1 MRVPVYLF
9 IAFWLLQASLVLRA
23 AAPDP
28 FEFDQVFIIKID
40 VPQEGIAV
48 LGESSSVRGSWRG
61 GGGGPVHRPKTKA
74 TVTINGEI
82 FKEVSIKLKG
92 AAGSF
97 QPIYA
102 KPAFTMNLDTH
113 IDDQNFRGYDK
124 FYLNNSRQDDTFC
137 NEIICRELFNRAGI
151 PTPRATHA
159 TVELNGRDLGLY
171 VMVEG
176 FNKKWLR
183 RHFDNIDGNLYDG
196 GFLKDI
202 FSDLSVNA
210 GADPLNYDAKQAL
223 EDALYEKDLV
233 KRLEKIKEHLD
244 VEMFLTHVALDV
256 FTWNWDGYAM
266 KHNNY
271 RLYHN
276 LDTGKFQFIPH
287 GMDQMFEDPYASIY
301 PRIRG
306 VVAMSLFQV
315 PEIPN
320 QYFERMRKLYGTV
333 FQPERLIKRINE
345 LEAVIAPELEK
356 RSERGFSYHQR
367 AVSQLQDNIRIRG
380 GYLSEELSA
389 PDRALKFPE
398 SGELQIQDWQSHQYM
413 QGMQFDEADKDKRQV
428 LEVKSDGQRNLG
440 RWHSTQLL
448 THGTYRFEASVRY
461 ERVVPIPTDP
471 ASGVRIR
478 VSQYGANKPLT
489 GSHGWT
495 DISTEFRIHRPVEE
509 VELSCELRCMQ
520 GIVWFD
526 RDSLRL
532 VKID

>member
-1 MRVPVYLF
+1 MRVPVYVF
-9 IAFWLLQASLVLRA
+9 NVYWLLQISLLLRA

-28 FEFDQVFIIKID
+28 FDFDQVFKIKIEI
-40 VPQEGIAV
+40 PEEGIRI
-48 LGESSSVRGSWRG
+48 LGESSSIRGGWRG
-61 GGGGPVHRPKTKA
+61 GGGGPVHRPKTKS
-74 TVTINGEI
+74 TVTINGET
-82 FKEVSIKLKG
+82 FREVSIKLKG

-102 KPAFTMNLDTH
+102 KPAFTINLDSH
-113 IDDQNFRGYDK
+113 IDGQEFRGYDK

-159 TVELNGRDLGLY
+159 TIELNGRDLGLY

-183 RHFDNIDGNLYDG
+183 RHFENIDGNLYDG

-202 FSDLSVNA
+202 FTDLSVNA
-210 GADPLNYDAKQAL
+210 GADPLNHDAKEAL
-223 EDALYEKDLV
+223 RDTLYEKDLTQ
-233 KRLEKIKEHLD
+233 RLEKISERLD
-244 VEMFLTHVALDV
+244 VDMFLTHVALDS

-301 PRIRG
+301 PRVRG
-306 VVAMSLFQV
+306 VVAMSLFQI
-315 PEIPN
+315 PEIPYR
-320 QYFERMRKLYGTV
+320 YFEQMRQLYGTA
-333 FQPERLIKRINE
+333 FQPERLIKRIDE
-345 LEAVIAPELEK
+345 LEAVIGPELQK
-356 RSERGFSYHQR
+356 RSERGYTYHQR

-380 GYLSEELSA
+380 AYLAEELSA

-398 SGELQIQDWQSHQYM
+398 SGVVQIQDWQSHQYM
-413 QGMQFDEADKDKRQV
+413 QGMQFEEAKKENRKV
-428 LEVKSDGQRNLG
+428 LGIKSNGERNLG
-440 RWHSTQLL
+440 RWFSTQLL
-448 THGTYRFEASVRY
+448 THGTYRLEASVRY
-461 ERVVPIPTDP
+461 ERVVPISMDRL
-471 ASGVRIR
+471 SGVRLR

-489 GSHGWT
+489 GSHGWRQ
-495 DISTEFRIHRPVEE
+495 ISTEFRVHRPVEE
-509 VELSCELRCMQ
+509 IELSCELRCQQ

-526 RDSLRL
+526 RDSLKL
-532 VKID
+532 VKIE